1 MSATK
6 AVRSHPNGAMVTVWV
21 VPGAQRT
28 EVVGFHGDAVRVR
41 VAAPPERGRAN
52 KDLIKFLS
60 EQLGVALRLASGANS
75 RRKRL
80 LAPDVSVSRLAAL
93 VGDIVN

>member
-1 MSATK
+1 MQ
-6 AVRSHPNGAMVTVWV
+6 AVRGHPNGAMLTVWV
-21 VPGAQRT
+21 VPGARRT

-52 KDLIKFLS
+52 KELVKHLS
-60 EQLGVALRLASGANS
+60 DRLGLPLRIMSGAGS

-80 LAPDVSVSRLAAL
+80 VAPGVSVSRLVELLDNIA
-93 VGDIVN
+93 N